1 MGCLVSAEVE
11 CIQCSLFKKVIKPPL
26 NITQL
31 YQCNFDTESGK
42 IHEKEWQS
50 TFLKGDLN
58 PVSWM
63 TILFSN
69 PWLSMT
75 GNYLKMNSKYLR
87 IDLRCHWLL
96 LINYLNQIKS
106 RLSSLFHKK
115 LAKLYDIS
123 DTPEA
128 ILFGMGQ
135 RTVWCLASKNQGI
148 KTKIY
153 HLIALISACGI
164 ILEVIGPLPLK
175 NKSFRSVYVTIMIQ
189 YGLETHNFCNQNF
202 FRISKIVYPK
212 SLHCKVNN
220 EPLDSKYIV

>member
-50 TFLKGDLN
+50 TFLTGDLN

-96 LINYLNQIKS
+96 LINYLNQIEVVEFISYKIGKVIWHFWYTRGHIVWDES
-106 RLSSLFHKK
+106 ENYVMFGLKK
-115 LAKLYDIS
+115 
-123 DTPEA
+123 
-128 ILFGMGQ
+128 
-135 RTVWCLASKNQGI
+135 I
-148 KTKIY
+148 K
-153 HLIALISACGI
+153 A
-164 ILEVIGPLPLK
+164 
-175 NKSFRSVYVTIMIQ
+175 
-189 YGLETHNFCNQNF
+189 
-202 FRISKIVYPK
+202 
-212 SLHCKVNN
+212 
-220 EPLDSKYIV
+220 